1 MKIETI
7 NCDVIVNG
15 RFYLQFS
22 YPHPSIFK
30 LNISDAYK
38 YAKEKFESLRNKDF
52 KIEFSTNRICKQ
64 I

>member
-15 RFYLQFS
+15 RFYLQFI
-22 YPHPSIFK
+22 YPHPPIFK
-30 LNISDAYK
+30 LNISDVYK
-38 YAKEKFESLRNKDF
+38 YAKEKFESLRDKDF

-64 I
+64 R